1 MPMLFLR
8 HAFKTIQISL
18 KCMEYIRPSIIY
30 PTKRILA
37 IDGWM
42 HAYFQKLSQRM
53 STIGEQRVA
62 SCEKV
67 VL

>member
-1 MPMLFLR
+1 
-8 HAFKTIQISL
+8 
-18 KCMEYIRPSIIY
+18 MEYIRPCIY
-30 PTKRILA
+30 PKAIETEYTLIYPSKRILA

-53 STIGEQRVA
+53 SSIGEQRVA

>member
-8 HAFKTIQISL
+8 HASKISL
-18 KCMEYIRPSIIY
+18 KCMEYIRPGIY
-30 PTKRILA
+30 LSKRILA

-53 STIGEQRVA
+53 SSIGEQRVA